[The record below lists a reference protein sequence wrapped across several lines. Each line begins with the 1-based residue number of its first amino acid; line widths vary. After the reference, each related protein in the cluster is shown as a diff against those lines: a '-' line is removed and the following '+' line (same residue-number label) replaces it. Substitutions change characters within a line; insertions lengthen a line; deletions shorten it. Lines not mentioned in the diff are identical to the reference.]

1 MTLIGPFRQIL
12 TMDALPM
19 KGPIRDASLQII
31 GEGGV
36 LLDGGRIHAVGPF
49 NALKDIATNIH
60 EVEGDRVL
68 IPGLVDSHTHICFA
82 GDRSADYALKLSG
95 ASYSEILA
103 SGGGIHHTVA
113 ETRRASVEQ
122 LRRLTSKRLERH
134 RSEGVTTCEIKSGY
148 GLDVA
153 TELRMLEVI
162 RDVGGVST
170 CLAAH
175 VLPREFDSQESYLA
189 HIRAELLPR
198 LATVGCTRIDL
209 FYDDVAFHGR
219 AAYDFLLHSK
229 HSGFDLTLHADQFS
243 QGGAAMAASL
253 GARSADHL
261 EAISDASIAAL
272 AASETVATVLPG
284 ACLGLGM
291 PFPPARKLLDAG
303 CTLAIAT
310 DWNPGSAPLGN
321 LLLQASVLAMH
332 QKLSTAE
339 TFAGITVRA
348 AHALGLTDRGRLAA
362 RLRADMIAFEAADIR
377 DILYYQGTCPVT
389 DVWINGDHHS

>member
-1 MTLIGPFRQIL
+1 MNLIGPFRQIL
-12 TMDALPM
+12 TMVSLPM
-19 KGPIRDASLQII
+19 KGPIRDDSLQII
-31 GEGGV
+31 REGGV

-49 NALKDIATNIH
+49 DTLTEFATHIH

-68 IPGLVDSHTHICFA
+68 IPGLIDSHTHICFA
-82 GDRSADYALKLSG
+82 GDRAADYALKLSG
-95 ASYSEILA
+95 AGYSDILA

-113 ETRRASVEQ
+113 ETRKAGFGE
-122 LRRLTSKRLERH
+122 LLYLTSMRMERH
-134 RSEGVTTCEIKSGY
+134 RRQGVTTCEIKSGY
-148 GLDVA
+148 GLDVD
-153 TELRMLEVI
+153 TELRMLQVI

-198 LATVGCTRIDL
+198 LASVGCTRVDL

-219 AAYDFLLHSK
+219 AAQEFLRHAK
-229 HSGFDLTLHADQFS
+229 DSGFDLTLHADQFS

-261 EAISDASIAAL
+261 EAISESAIAAL

-291 PFPPARKLLDAG
+291 PFPPARALLDAG
-303 CTLAIAT
+303 CALAIAT
-310 DWNPGSAPLGN
+310 DWNPGSAPMGN
-321 LLLQASVLAMH
+321 LILQASVLAMN

-348 AHALGLTDRGRLAA
+348 AQALGLSDRGRLAA
-362 RLRADMIAFEAADIR
+362 GLRADMVAFRAADIR

-389 DVWINGDHHS
+389 DVWINGDHQP